1 MYLAGFVVMLSVLL
15 SRGHGFKAHR
25 AFSTLGS
32 SLLKGPS
39 LHVNSMRLLA
49 TSNGVRKGR
58 GVDTAPDS
66 IVDSSRMEER
76 IENAQKWVSYK
87 LSDQESEKLN
97 RALGIDAEV
106 LEAMEQGK
114 RLEKKKQNSLL
125 SKIKGLEEVKETTK
139 IKGFLQQNPVLCSGC
154 GTPFQSKSPDN
165 PGTFVTF
172 CMHVALAA

>member
-1 MYLAGFVVMLSVLL
+1 M
-15 SRGHGFKAHR
+15 FKRSAVQ
-25 AFSTLGS
+25 ATSI
-32 SLLKGPS
+32 
-39 LHVNSMRLLA
+39 RLLA

-58 GVDTAPDS
+58 EIDTAPTGS
-66 IVDSSRMEER
+66 FVDSSRMEER

-106 LEAMEQGK
+106 MEALEQGK
-114 RLEKKKQNSLL
+114 KLEKKKQNSLL
-125 SKIKGLEEVKETTK
+125 SKIKGLEETEETTK

-165 PGTFVTF
+165 PG
-172 CMHVALAA
+172 